1 MKYIRLPLLT
11 ALALSTNMAAIPNY
25 SHAQEVVDVITVTA
39 NRREQPLSQL
49 GTSVSVLTEADLEL
63 AQQNF
68 VLDAMETIP
77 GLSISQN
84 GSFGGTASI
93 SIRGAGGN
101 NTVLLMDGVQMNNA
115 SAPGNAY
122 NFGSLD
128 TYNISRIEVLRG
140 PQSVLYGSDAIGGV
154 INIITKTGPEGFGGK
169 VFVEGGSFD
178 TQRGGVNIYGG
189 NKKLGFNL
197 SGSGAHTDGISV
209 ADENDGNTEKDG
221 LNSFNLSG
229 KITGQLSE
237 TVKVELISQ
246 YSDNS
251 SKFDDFGPKDGDNV
265 SNINE
270 FLTAGRA
277 YLNLFDDRLSNTL
290 SVEYSSIDRQNLTA
304 GVESYTAK
312 GERFNVD
319 YIGVFEVDKN
329 WTLTGGAQHETVK
342 SQSVS
347 DKSFALN
354 SLLGE
359 LAFTGIKGLV
369 LTSGMRYDNHETFGN
384 EITMRVTG
392 SYNFK
397 KTGTRIIAN
406 WGEGFKAPSVFQLTY
421 ICGFCGQTEPNP
433 DLRPERAK
441 GFEFGIEQPLM
452 DDHLTIGATYFNL
465 ETIDAIDFDFSIG
478 YKNINH
484 SRSQGVELTAQAE
497 VTDTLS
503 FTANYTYTDA
513 KNLETGLA
521 FEREPKHL
529 FSGSVIWLPIDGLT
543 TSVNVT
549 RNGAEE
555 QSFGAGTLD
564 AWTRVDLRA
573 SYEIYED
580 LSVYGRIDNV
590 LNEEYQYVLGY
601 GTPDRSYYVGLRK
614 TF

>member
-1 MKYIRLPLLT
+1 MKYMKLPLLT
-11 ALALSTNMAAIPNY
+11 ALAFSTSIVAIPNQ
-25 SHAQEVVDVITVTA
+25 SQAQEVVDVITVTA

-49 GTSVSVLTEADLEL
+49 GTSVSVLTEADIEL

-68 VLDAMETIP
+68 ILDAMEAIP

-101 NTVLLMDGVQMNNA
+101 NTVLLIDGVQMNDA

-128 TYNISRIEVLRG
+128 TTNISRIEVLRG

-154 INIITKTGPEGFGGK
+154 INIITKTGQEGFGGK
-169 VFVEGGSFD
+169 IFAEGGSFD
-178 TQRGGVNIYGG
+178 TQRGGINVYGG
-189 NKKLGFNL
+189 NEKLGFNL

-221 LNSFNLSG
+221 LNSFSFSG

-237 TVKVELISQ
+237 TVKVELISR

-251 SKFDDFGPKDGDNV
+251 IKFDNYGPTDGDNV

-270 FLTAGRA
+270 FLSAGRV
-277 YLNLFDDRLSNTL
+277 YFDLFDDRFLNTL
-290 SVEYSSIDRQNLTA
+290 SVEYSSIDRQNLTN
-304 GVESYTAK
+304 GVESYAAK
-312 GERFNVD
+312 GERINID
-319 YIGVFEVDKN
+319 YIGVYEIDQN
-329 WTLTGGAQHETVK
+329 WNLTGGAQHETVK
-342 SQSVS
+342 SESDSDEKFAINSV
-347 DKSFALN
+347 
-354 SLLGE
+354 LGE

-369 LTSGMRYDNHETFGN
+369 LTSGVRYDNHETFGN

-392 SYNFK
+392 SYNFEE
-397 KTGTRIIAN
+397 TGTRIIAN

-452 DDHLTIGATYFNL
+452 DARLTVGATYFNL
-465 ETIDAIDFDFSIG
+465 ETIDAIDFDYSIG

-497 VTDTLS
+497 LTDTLS
-503 FTANYTYTDA
+503 LTANYTYTDA
-513 KNLETGLA
+513 KDLETGFAL
-521 FEREPKHL
+521 EREPKHL
-529 FSGSVIWLPIDGLT
+529 FSGSVVWLPIEGLT

-549 RNGAEE
+549 QNGAEE

-573 SYEIYED
+573 SYIIYEN
-580 LSVYGRIDNV
+580 LSIYGRVDNV

-601 GTPDRSYYVGLRK
+601 GTPDRSYYVGVRK